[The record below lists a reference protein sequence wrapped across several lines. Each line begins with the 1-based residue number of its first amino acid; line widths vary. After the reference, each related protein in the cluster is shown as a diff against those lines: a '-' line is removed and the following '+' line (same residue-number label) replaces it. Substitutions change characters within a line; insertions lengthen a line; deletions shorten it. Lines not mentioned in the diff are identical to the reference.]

1 MLTPMMDPL
10 HGGRDFNHFMTKSNF
25 ITIEILKAI
34 GKEQKLSLNPSFDKT
49 YIDLTSIDEIIH
61 VNVFCVYFSF
71 IPSTGHYT
79 QMVWAKTN
87 KVGCGSIAWKE
98 GAFIKQYL
106 VCNYGPAGN
115 TLRQPMYQIG
125 NACSRCPTGSSCSN
139 GLCTAVGGSS
149 GSSLFPNVNRPTPSI
164 SVSIAPTNRPA
175 VLPPRRPI
183 RPVISQ
189 TQPLEFGFVPML
201 EPLQDPRP
209 VQRPALAIEPQQVN
223 NDISVQNLLQP
234 IQNII
239 PNPPSPAQ
247 LLSNSPV
254 LPFNPSSNPSR
265 PQNSQRRPRNCS
277 GMLGFMCRLL
287 G

>member
-1 MLTPMMDPL
+1 M
-10 HGGRDFNHFMTKSNF
+10 FSV
-25 ITIEILKAI
+25 
-34 GKEQKLSLNPSFDKT
+34 
-49 YIDLTSIDEIIH
+49 YI
-61 VNVFCVYFSF
+61 FSF

-125 NACSRCPTGSSCSN
+125 NACSRCPAGSSCAN
-139 GLCTAVGGSS
+139 GLCSSIGGSS
-149 GSSLFPNVNRPTPSI
+149 GNSLFSNVNRPTPSI

-175 VLPPRRPI
+175 VLPPRRPVL
-183 RPVISQ
+183 PVISQ

-201 EPLQDPRP
+201 EPLRDPRP
-209 VQRPALAIEPQQVN
+209 VQRPALAIESQPVN

-234 IQNII
+234 IQNVL
-239 PNPPSPAQ
+239 PNPPSPVQ
-247 LLSNSPV
+247 LLSNSPI

-265 PQNSQRRPRNCS
+265 PQNSQRPQI
-277 GMLGFMCRLL
+277 LQVFQV
-287 G
+287 